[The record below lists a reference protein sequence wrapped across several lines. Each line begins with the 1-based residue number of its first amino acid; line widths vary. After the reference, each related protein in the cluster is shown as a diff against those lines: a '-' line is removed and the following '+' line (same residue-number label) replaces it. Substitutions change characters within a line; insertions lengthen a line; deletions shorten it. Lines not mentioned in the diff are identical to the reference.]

1 MRERI
6 DLSQPMPRFWEP
18 KPGRFW
24 QWLLTPLHR
33 RYLKH
38 HRVARVDV
46 RNLENLANLGP
57 NDGALIC
64 PNHSYTGDGSV
75 MLEAGRRA
83 PRAFHTMAAW
93 HVFRGHGGVD
103 GWLLQRQGVFSVD
116 REGTDRRAIRTAI
129 DLLAGGK
136 FLVIFPEG
144 EIYHLNER
152 LTPLREGVAFMAVSA
167 QKDLDKSKADA
178 RVWVVPTAIRYAF
191 VDDVMPVIESQL
203 ARMEQRMM
211 LKPRAGTPLHERII
225 RLGDVLLTIKEKEH
239 VGRSLERDG
248 DLPAR
253 IARLAEHVLARREA
267 AHLGKTFP
275 DEPVPVRVKQLRRK
289 LLEAACDET
298 ADDGAAPI
306 PDVRDALADAHL
318 ALQLYSYKGDYL
330 AQSPTPERMAETIE
344 KFEED
349 LDGVEARPCGWR
361 RATVTF
367 GQPIDVKPFLGG
379 KSRTAAT
386 ELTARLESDLQR
398 LMSEPRVETGTVR
411 TN

>member
-1 MRERI
+1 MRDRI
-6 DLSQPMPRFWEP
+6 DLSEPMPRFWEP
-18 KPGRFW
+18 KPSRFW
-24 QWLLTPLHR
+24 QWMLTPLHR
-33 RYLKH
+33 RYLRH

-46 RNLENLANLGP
+46 VGMERLAQLGP
-57 NDGALIC
+57 RDGALIC

-83 PRAFHTMAAW
+83 PQAFHTMAAW
-93 HVFRGHGGVD
+93 HVFRGHGGID

-116 REGTDRRAIRTAI
+116 REGCDRRAIRTAVE
-129 DLLAGGK
+129 LLSSGK

-152 LTPLREGVAFMAVSA
+152 LTPLREGVAFMAVTA
-167 QKDLDKSKADA
+167 QKDLDKAHSDA
-178 RVWVVPTAIRYAF
+178 RVWVVPTAIRYTF

-203 ARMEQRMM
+203 ARMERRMM
-211 LKPRAGTPLHERII
+211 LKPRADTPLHERLI

-239 VGRSLERDG
+239 VGRSLEGEG

-253 IARLAEHVLARREA
+253 IARLAEHVLSRREA
-267 AHLGKTFP
+267 AHLGKAYP

-289 LLEAACDET
+289 LLEAACDEDAPD
-298 ADDGAAPI
+298 ADKLL

-330 AQSPTPERMAETIE
+330 ASHPSPERMAETIE

-349 LDGVEARPCGWR
+349 LYGVEATPCGRR

-367 GQPIDVKPFLGG
+367 GQPIDVQPFLGR
-379 KSRTAAT
+379 KARTAAA
-386 ELTARLESDLQR
+386 ELTARLEGDLQR
-398 LMSEPRVETGTVR
+398 LMT
-411 TN
+411 

>member
-1 MRERI
+1 MRDRI
-6 DLSQPMPRFWEP
+6 DLSSPMPRFWEP
-18 KPGRFW
+18 KPSRFW
-24 QWLLTPLHR
+24 QWLLGPLHR
-33 RYLKH
+33 RFMKH
-38 HRVARVDV
+38 HRIARVDV
-46 RNLENLANLGP
+46 VGMEHLARLDSR
-57 NDGALIC
+57 DGALIC

-75 MLEAGRRA
+75 MLDLGRRA
-83 PRAFHTMAAW
+83 PRPFHTMAAW
-93 HVFRGHGGVD
+93 HVFRGHGGID

-116 REGTDRRAIRTAI
+116 REGTDRRAIRTAVE
-129 DLLAGGK
+129 LLSSGK

-167 QKDLDKSKADA
+167 QKDLDKAKNDA
-178 RVWVVPTAIRYAF
+178 RVWVVPTAIRYTF
-191 VDDVMPVIESQL
+191 VDDVLPVIESQL

-211 LKPRAGTPLHERII
+211 LKPRAGAPLHERII

-239 VGRSLERDG
+239 VGRSLEGEG

-253 IARLAEHVLARREA
+253 IARLAEHVLSRREQ

-275 DEPVPVRVKQLRRK
+275 DDPVPVRVKQLRRK
-289 LLEAACDET
+289 LLEAACDE
-298 ADDGAAPI
+298 GAAADAADLL

-330 AQSPTPERMAETIE
+330 AQRPTPERMAETIE

-349 LDGVEARPCGWR
+349 LDGVEAHPCGRR

-367 GQPIDVKPFLGG
+367 GEPIDVKPFLIG

-386 ELTARLESDLQR
+386 ELTARLENNLQR
-398 LMSEPRVETGTVR
+398 LMEEPRMNADERG
-411 TN
+411 

>member
-1 MRERI
+1 MRDRI
-6 DLSQPMPRFWEP
+6 DLSAPMPRFWEP
-18 KPGRFW
+18 RPSRFW

-33 RYLKH
+33 RYMKH
-38 HRVARVDV
+38 HRVAQVDV
-46 RNLENLANLGP
+46 AGMEKLARLDP
-57 NDGALIC
+57 RDGALIC

-93 HVFRGHGGVD
+93 HVFRGHGGID

-116 REGTDRRAIRTAI
+116 REGCDRRAIRTAVE
-129 DLLAGGK
+129 LLASGR

-152 LTPLREGVAFMAVSA
+152 LTPLREGVAFMAVTA
-167 QKDLDKSKADA
+167 QKDLDKAGSGA

-191 VDDVMPVIESQL
+191 AHDVMPVVESQL

-211 LKPRAGTPLHERII
+211 LKPRPGTPVHERVI

-239 VGRSLERDG
+239 VGRSLENEG

-253 IARLAEHVLARREA
+253 IARLAEHVLSRREQ
-267 AHLGKTFP
+267 AHLGKTFA

-289 LLEAACDET
+289 LLEAACVE
-298 ADDGAAPI
+298 AESGADGAATLLPE
-306 PDVRDALADAHL
+306 VRDALADVHL
-318 ALQLYSYKGDYL
+318 ALQLYSYKGDYV
-330 AQSPTPERMAETIE
+330 ASNPTPERMAETIE

-349 LDGVEARPCGWR
+349 LYGVEATPCGWR
-361 RATVTF
+361 HATVTF
-367 GQPIDVKPFLGG
+367 GEPIDVKPFLTG

-386 ELTARLESDLQR
+386 ELTARLERDLQN
-398 LMSEPRVETGTVR
+398 LMNVQTADTRR
-411 TN
+411 